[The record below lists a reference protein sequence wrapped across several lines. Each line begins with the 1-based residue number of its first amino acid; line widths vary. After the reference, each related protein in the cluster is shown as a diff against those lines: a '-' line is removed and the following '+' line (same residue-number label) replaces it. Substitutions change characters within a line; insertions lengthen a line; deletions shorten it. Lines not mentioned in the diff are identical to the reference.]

1 MGSSCRYWR
10 RRLAIGPEIAGGR
23 LRVVYP
29 NSFAVALQACFY
41 SVFGQSGTARRALIR
56 SAYSLV
62 GRLSRP
68 SRIFTMPHQ
77 RLGHFSDTVSASGT
91 RLSNMNVLVA
101 LACRDAGVSGL
112 VE

>member
-1 MGSSCRYWR
+1 
-10 RRLAIGPEIAGGR
+10 
-23 LRVVYP
+23 
-29 NSFAVALQACFY
+29 
-41 SVFGQSGTARRALIR
+41 
-56 SAYSLV
+56 
-62 GRLSRP
+62 
-68 SRIFTMPHQ
+68 MPHQ